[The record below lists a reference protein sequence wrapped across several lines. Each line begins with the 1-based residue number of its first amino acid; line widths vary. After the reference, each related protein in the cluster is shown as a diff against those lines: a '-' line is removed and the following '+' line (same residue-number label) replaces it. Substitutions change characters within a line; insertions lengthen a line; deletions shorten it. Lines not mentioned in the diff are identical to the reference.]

1 MAWLLLKFY
10 NSIFKSSGAGLLRS
24 AKLKSIQV
32 ILVGAMTAATLLGG
46 CANSSNPAAS
56 TNTSSSPSTSTS
68 SSNFIGYGVVE
79 DIETIKVSEDGKNI
93 AGTLIGGAV
102 GGLLGHQ
109 VGSGRGQ
116 TAATVAGAVGG
127 AVAGHEIG
135 KRSQGASREE
145 YRVRVRLS
153 NGTIHTVTQSSV
165 SDIKIGDRVRV
176 DNDRVSRAD

>member
-1 MAWLLLKFY
+1 M
-10 NSIFKSSGAGLLRS
+10 KSMQ
-24 AKLKSIQV
+24 I

-46 CANSSNPAAS
+46 CANSSKPAAPTS
-56 TNTSSSPSTSTS
+56 TSSGSSTSSS

-79 DIETIKVSEDGKNI
+79 DIETIKVSDDGNNI
-93 AGTLIGGAV
+93 TGTLIGGAV

-109 VGSGRGQ
+109 IGSGRGQ

-127 AVAGHEIG
+127 AVAGHEIE
-135 KRSQGASREE
+135 KRSQAASREE

-153 NGTIHTVTQSSV
+153 NGTTHTITQSSV

-176 DNDRVSRAD
+176 DNDRVSRAN

>member
-1 MAWLLLKFY
+1 M
-10 NSIFKSSGAGLLRS
+10 KSMQ
-24 AKLKSIQV
+24 I
-32 ILVGAMTAATLLGG
+32 ILVGVMTAVILLGG
-46 CANSSNPAAS
+46 CSNSSNRAAP
-56 TNTSSSPSTSTS
+56 TNTSAQPSASSP

-79 DIETIKVSEDGKNI
+79 DIETIKASDDGNNI
-93 AGTLIGGAV
+93 TGAVIGGVV

-127 AVAGHEIG
+127 VVAGREIE
-135 KRSQGASREE
+135 KRSKAASQEK

-153 NGTIHTVTQSSV
+153 NGTIQTVTQSSV
-165 SDIKIGDRVRV
+165 NDIKTGDRVRV

>member
-1 MAWLLLKFY
+1 M
-10 NSIFKSSGAGLLRS
+10 KSMQ
-24 AKLKSIQV
+24 I
-32 ILVGAMTAATLLGG
+32 ILAGAMTAATLLGG

-56 TNTSSSPSTSTS
+56 TNTSSSPSTSSSS

-79 DIETIKVSEDGKNI
+79 DIETIKVSDDGKNI

-127 AVAGHEIG
+127 AVAGHEIE
-135 KRSQGASREE
+135 KRSQVATREE

-153 NGTIHTVTQSSV
+153 NGTTHTVTQSSV

>member
-1 MAWLLLKFY
+1 MKSMQILLA
-10 NSIFKSSGAGLLRS
+10 GA
-24 AKLKSIQV
+24 V
-32 ILVGAMTAATLLGG
+32 TAVMLLGG

-56 TNTSSSPSTSTS
+56 NNTSSLPSTSSSSSS

-79 DIETIKVSEDGKNI
+79 DIETIKVSDDGKNI

-116 TAATVAGAVGG
+116 AAATVAGAVGG
-127 AVAGHEIG
+127 AVAGYEIAKG
-135 KRSQGASREE
+135 SQAASREE
-145 YRVRVRLS
+145 YRIRVRLS
-153 NGTIHTVTQSSV
+153 NGAIHAVTQGSI

-176 DNDRVSRAD
+176 NNDRVSRAD

>member
-1 MAWLLLKFY
+1 M
-10 NSIFKSSGAGLLRS
+10 KSMQ
-24 AKLKSIQV
+24 I

-46 CANSSNPAAS
+46 CANSSNPAVS
-56 TNTSSSPSTSTS
+56 TNTSSSPSSSS

-79 DIETIKVSEDGKNI
+79 DIETIKVSDDTKNI
-93 AGTLIGGAV
+93 AGTVIGGAV

-109 VGSGRGQ
+109 IGSGRGQ

-127 AVAGHEIG
+127 AVAGHEIEQ
-135 KRSQGASREE
+135 RSKAASQEE
-145 YRVRVRLS
+145 YRVRVRMS
-153 NGTIHTVTQSSV
+153 NGTTHTVTQSSV

>member
-1 MAWLLLKFY
+1 M
-10 NSIFKSSGAGLLRS
+10 KSMQ
-24 AKLKSIQV
+24 IT
-32 ILVGAMTAATLLGG
+32 LVGAMAAATLLGG
-46 CANSSNPAAS
+46 CANSSNPVSS
-56 TNTSSSPSTSTS
+56 TTTSSLPSTSSS

-79 DIETIKVSEDGKNI
+79 NIETIKVSADDKNI

-127 AVAGHEIG
+127 AVAGHEIEQ
-135 KRSQGASREE
+135 RSQVGSRDE
-145 YRVRVRLS
+145 YRVSVRLS
-153 NGTIHTVTQSSV
+153 NGTTQTITQSSV

-176 DNDRVSRAD
+176 DNDRVSRADQ

>member
-1 MAWLLLKFY
+1 M
-10 NSIFKSSGAGLLRS
+10 KSMQ
-24 AKLKSIQV
+24 I

-56 TNTSSSPSTSTS
+56 NNTSSLPSTSSSS

-93 AGTLIGGAV
+93 AGTLIGGTV

-109 VGSGRGQ
+109 VGSGKGQ
-116 TAATVAGAVGG
+116 TAATVAGVVGG
-127 AVAGHEIG
+127 AVAGHEIE
-135 KRSQGASREE
+135 KRSQVASREE
-145 YRVRVRLS
+145 YRIRVRLS
-153 NGTIHTVTQSSV
+153 NGTTHAVTQSSI

>member
-1 MAWLLLKFY
+1 MQ
-10 NSIFKSSGAGLLRS
+10 I
-24 AKLKSIQV
+24 
-32 ILVGAMTAATLLGG
+32 ILVGAMTAATLIGG

-56 TNTSSSPSTSTS
+56 NNTSSLPSTSSS

-79 DIETIKVSEDGKNI
+79 DIETIKVSDDSKNI

-116 TAATVAGAVGG
+116 TAATVAGVIGG
-127 AVAGHEIG
+127 AVAGREIE
-135 KRSQGASREE
+135 KRSQVASRDE
-145 YRVRVRLS
+145 YRIRVRLS
-153 NGTIHTVTQSSV
+153 NGTTHAVTQSSV